1 MNDGNSTHEIK
12 ELERFITLFY
22 TPSPDDTSSSESAP
36 AVDDSKLYA
45 AIPAFASMRGIQ
57 LSEDQTRQIFRNV
70 RQSLNMQINTGDSI
84 TICKEGT
91 QWHPWLAEMKD
102 VPTPHTDAYFRYL
115 FNEQSA
121 SFTQLDKDTRNIMD
135 LLSDPRQ
142 SSAPVSRKGLL
153 LGDVQSGKT
162 RTYMALMNK
171 AIDLGYKLI
180 VVLTSDN
187 EKLRQQTQDRI
198 DTDCI
203 GTQGGH
209 PAGIGDYL
217 PNDKTLQCLTNMDE
231 DFATRSKTVW
241 ANMPRPNWQRAPL
254 IAVMKKNGTVL
265 SRFIEWLDTD
275 GSTKDIPVLII
286 DDESDYASVNSSKI
300 GADPTKINALLRKL
314 CAISAR
320 TTYLAVT
327 ATPFA
332 NIFIDDEESE
342 DLFPEDFI
350 YILPTP
356 PAYIGVLKIFGNRNE
371 EDAAENDQPEGLPAD
386 SPVRLL
392 DQDALGHWLPLVHKK
407 TFSFE
412 EQSPNTDTELHTT
425 EDSAEGLLDAQVR
438 HAINCFLIACTLRP
452 DSAHEQ
458 QSMLIHMSRFQDVQQ
473 QIADRVYLYIESL
486 NNALRFH
493 TGASAGVDPRVQSLH
508 DSFDKEYAAYAAQHG
523 KSWDDVLRV
532 LERLMRDN
540 RVVVRLENSTS
551 ADWNQLHGAGNENE
565 EEDDS
570 NECTIYVGGNQLSRG
585 MTLKGLICSVFYRQ
599 VTAADTLLQMGR
611 WFGYRPGYAELQRVW
626 LLPQTVADFKYAGS
640 IIEDIKATAREIQ
653 KHHGT
658 PKQFGIAIRKNPS
671 TGVRITN
678 PSKMRHAEEGQGID
692 FDLENIIIESVKL
705 STDAERSQC
714 NDDAFATLLNV
725 MLSNEEVAQSTDS
738 KSSTVAFEGVPAS
751 AILSFLQQYRAGY
764 GDVYFGNTLLH
775 YRNKEPYELETT
787 MAQQFAQTQKDEHP
801 DLTWNVA
808 FMNGKLGAIDV
819 PFHWKTIQR
828 AYKEDPS
835 TGIYQVSGNKL
846 RLGSKTDIVK
856 VAQAITGKPITRE
869 IRNERDFYDTK
880 LFGDHPTLML
890 YRVALINSST
900 GEVASIAN
908 PEGLL
913 AAKIVVPSDTPGSS
927 TGRGKTT
934 FYLNTVAARQRYEQ
948 QLQQEDLEGDD

>member
-1 MNDGNSTHEIK
+1 MNDGNSTYDIK
-12 ELERFITLFY
+12 DFERRVTLFC
-22 TPSPDDTSSSESAP
+22 TPSPEEKDSMDDERICDTISAL
-36 AVDDSKLYA
+36 AKVK
-45 AIPAFASMRGIQ
+45 GIQ
-57 LSEDQTRQIFRNV
+57 LSDDQKHQIFRNV
-70 RQSLNMQINTGDSI
+70 RQSLNLPINTGGI
-84 TICKEGT
+84 TICKEDT
-91 QWHPWLAEMKD
+91 QWHPWLTEMTN
-102 VPTPHTDAYFRYL
+102 VPTPHIDAYFRYL
-115 FNEQSA
+115 FNNQSA
-121 SFTQLDKDTRNIMD
+121 SYTQLDRDTKKIMN
-135 LLSDPRQ
+135 LLSDPRP

-171 AIDLGYKLI
+171 AIDFGYKLI

-203 GTQGGH
+203 GMKGGKYI
-209 PAGIGDYL
+209 GIGEYL
-217 PNDKTLQCLTNMDE
+217 PKDKTLQCLTNTDE
-231 DFATRSKTVW
+231 DFATRSK
-241 ANMPRPNWQRAPL
+241 AILNNMPRPNWKRAPQL
-254 IAVMKKNGTVL
+254 AVMKKNGSVL
-265 SRFIEWLDTD
+265 KRFIEWLDTD
-275 GSTKDIPVLII
+275 DFAKDIPVLII

-300 GADPTKINALLRKL
+300 GADPTAINALLRRL

-332 NIFIDDEESE
+332 NIFIDDEEAA

-356 PAYIGVLKIFGNRNE
+356 SEYIGVLKIFGNRNE
-371 EDAAENDQPEGLPAD
+371 EDAAENDQPEGLPDD

-392 DQDALGHWLPLVHKK
+392 DLKALEHWLPLVHKK

-412 EQSPNTDTELHTT
+412 EQNPGANTQLRTT
-425 EDSAEGLLDAQVR
+425 EDSVDGLLDAQVR

-452 DSAHEQ
+452 DSAHAR

-493 TGASAGVDPRVQSLH
+493 SGASPSVDPRIQALH
-508 DSFDKEYAAYAAQHG
+508 ESFDKEYAAYAAQHG
-523 KSWDDVLRV
+523 KSWDDVLHG

-551 ADWNQLHGAGNENE
+551 ADWNQLHGADTEDE
-565 EEDDS
+565 EEDS

-611 WFGYRPGYAELQRVW
+611 WFGYRPGYEELQRVW
-626 LLPQTVADFKYAGS
+626 LLPQTIADFKYAGS
-640 IIEDIKATAREIQ
+640 IIEDIKATAEEIQ
-653 KHHGT
+653 KRHGT
-658 PKQFGIAIRKNPS
+658 PKQFGIAIKKNPS

-678 PSKMRHAEEGQGID
+678 PTKMRHAEEGQGID

-705 STDAERSQC
+705 STDAERSQH
-714 NDDAFATLLNV
+714 NDDAFARLLEG
-725 MLSNEEVAQSTDS
+725 MLSDENVAQSIDR
-738 KSSTVAFEGVPAS
+738 KSNTVAFEGVPADM
-751 AILSFLQQYRAGY
+751 ILSFLQRYRAGY
-764 GDVYFGNTLLH
+764 GDTYFGNTLLH
-775 YRNKEPYELETT
+775 YRDREPYELETT
-787 MAQQFAQTQKDEHP
+787 MAQQFAQTQSKEHP

-819 PFHWKTIQR
+819 PFHWTTIQR
-828 AYKEDPS
+828 AYREDPS
-835 TGIYQVSGNKL
+835 AAIYQVSGNKL
-846 RLGSKTDIVK
+846 RLGSRADIVK
-856 VAQAITGKPITRE
+856 VAQAITGKPITE
-869 IRNERDFYDTK
+869 EVRNERDFYDTK

-890 YRVALINSST
+890 YRVALINSKT
-900 GEVASIAN
+900 GEVAPIAN
-908 PEGLL
+908 SEGLL

-927 TGRGKTT
+927 TGRGKAT
-934 FYLNTVAARQRYEQ
+934 FYLNTVAARQCYEQ
-948 QLQQEDLEGDD
+948 QLQQDDLEDDD